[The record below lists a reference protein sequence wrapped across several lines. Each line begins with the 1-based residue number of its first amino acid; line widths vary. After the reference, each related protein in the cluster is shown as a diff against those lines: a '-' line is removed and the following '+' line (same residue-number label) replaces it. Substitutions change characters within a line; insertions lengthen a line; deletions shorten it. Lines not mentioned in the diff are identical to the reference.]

1 MKSTLL
7 LATALAAFT
16 LSDAAW
22 AASMHTMV
30 FTSSG
35 TFTIP
40 ATAAAGTEFEFTV
53 IGGGGG
59 GGGCSTG
66 IFQAASGGS
75 GGAGFASYSGFTAS
89 QTIAVTIGA
98 GGANGAFG
106 GGAGGGGG
114 TSKLVFGTTTIA
126 QSTGGGGSPG
136 QTAGT
141 MVAGTAGAF
150 TAAVGGSGLTQA
162 AKLDYGAEEGTVFP
176 FSGIGNWTYTI
187 PGGGNPL
194 GHPGTV
200 NSYNGVLGGGGM
212 GCQYV
217 GSPGGAGGTGVVIV
231 RWAV

>member
-16 LSDAAW
+16 FSDAAW

-75 GGAGFASYSGFTAS
+75 GGAGLVSYSGFTAS

-114 TSKLVFGTTTIA
+114 TSKLVFGTTTIG

-150 TAAVGGSGLTQA
+150 TAAVGASGLTQA

>member
-1 MKSTLL
+1 MKPTLL

-16 LSDAAW
+16 FSDAAW

-89 QTIAVTIGA
+89 QTVAVTIGA
-98 GGANGAFG
+98 GGTGGAFG
-106 GGAGGGGG
+106 GGAGGGGA

-150 TAAVGGSGLTQA
+150 SAAAGVSGLTLA
-162 AKLDYGAEEGTVFP
+162 TKLDYGAEEGTVFP
-176 FSGIGNWTYTI
+176 FSGIGNWTFTI

-194 GHPGTV
+194 GHAGTV
-200 NSYNGVLGGGGM
+200 NSLNGVLGGGGM
-212 GCQYV
+212 GCQYNGV
-217 GSPGGAGGTGVVIV
+217 PGGTGGAGVVIV

>member
-16 LSDAAW
+16 FSDAAW

-106 GGAGGGGG
+106 GGAGGGG
-114 TSKLVFGTTTIA
+114 A
-126 QSTGGGGSPG
+126 PG

-150 TAAVGGSGLTQA
+150 TAAAGASGLTQA

>member
-7 LATALAAFT
+7 LTTVIAAFT

-30 FTSSG
+30 FSSSG

-40 ATAAAGTEFEFTV
+40 ATAAASTEFEFTV

-75 GGAGFASYSGFTAS
+75 GGAGFASFSGFTAG
-89 QTIAVTIGA
+89 QTVTVTIGA

-114 TSKLVFGTTTIA
+114 TSKLVFSGTTMV

-150 TAAVGGSGLTQA
+150 TTATPAGLTLA
-162 AKLDYGAEEGTVFP
+162 AKLDYGAEEGTVFAW
-176 FSGIGNWTYTI
+176 SGIGNWTYTI

-194 GHPGTV
+194 GHAGTA

>member
-1 MKSTLL
+1 MKPTFL

-75 GGAGFASYSGFTAS
+75 GGAGFASYSGFTAG

-98 GGANGAFG
+98 GGTGGAFG
-106 GGAGGGGG
+106 GGTGGGGATSNLVFSGTTIAKSGGGGG
-114 TSKLVFGTTTIA
+114 A
-126 QSTGGGGSPG
+126 PG

-141 MVAGTAGAF
+141 MVAGTAGNF
-150 TAAVGGSGLTQA
+150 TAAAGASGLTLA
-162 AKLDYGAEEGTVFP
+162 ASLNYFAQEGTVFP

-194 GHPGTV
+194 GHAGTV
-200 NSYNGVLGGGGM
+200 NNYNGVLGGGGM

-217 GSPGGAGGTGVVIV
+217 GLPGGTGGTGVVIV

>member
-7 LATALAAFT
+7 LATALAALT

-30 FTSSG
+30 FSSSG
-35 TFTIP
+35 TFTVP

-59 GGGCSTG
+59 GGGCNTG

-75 GGAGFASYSGFTAS
+75 GGAGFVSYSGFTAS

-98 GGANGAFG
+98 GGTGGAFG

-150 TAAVGGSGLTQA
+150 TTTTAAGLTQA
-162 AKLDYGAEEGTVFP
+162 AKLDYGAQEGTVFQW
-176 FSGIGNWTYTI
+176 SGIGNWTFTI

-194 GHPGTV
+194 GHAGTV
-200 NSYNGVLGGGGM
+200 NSLNGVLGGGGM
-212 GCQYV
+212 GCQYNGV
-217 GSPGGAGGTGVVIV
+217 LGGTGGGGVVIV

>member
-16 LSDAAW
+16 FSDAAW

-114 TSKLVFGTTTIA
+114 TSKLVFGTTTAA
-126 QSTGGGGSPG
+126 QSAGGGGGKRADPG
-136 QTAGT
+136 REARLRRGR
-141 MVAGTAGAF
+141 GH
-150 TAAVGGSGLTQA
+150 GLSVQRDRE
-162 AKLDYGAEEGTVFP
+162 LDLHDPGRRQSARPPRSEEHT
-176 FSGIGNWTYTI
+176 SE
-187 PGGGNPL
+187 
-194 GHPGTV
+194 
-200 NSYNGVLGGGGM
+200 
-212 GCQYV
+212 
-217 GSPGGAGGTGVVIV
+217 
-231 RWAV
+231 